1 MSVTLLCAQGTL
13 RDVLLFNRLQP
24 RSSVVRGSGTRQR
37 GVEELADKEFDMDK
51 YPRTPPDLL
60 PGASSK
66 GGGRTG

>member
-1 MSVTLLCAQGTL
+1 MSGTLLCALGTL
-13 RDVLLFNRLQP
+13 RDVVLVHLLQP

-51 YPRTPPDLL
+51 YPPDPL
-60 PGASSK
+60 PGGSSK